1 MAEVVPLFGE
11 PKVSAAEQ
19 ECWDGFWSV
28 LGRAAHRIW
37 QEEGDPAKL
46 DQAAMSKEAA

>member
-11 PKVSAAEQ
+11 PQVPAAEQ

-28 LGRAAHRIW
+28 LGQAAYRIW
-37 QEEGDPAKL
+37 QEEGAPP
-46 DQAAMSKEAA
+46 QEGHAAASREAA